1 MSIPA
6 GEVGN
11 ERAIEVVTETWY
23 SDELKASVLIK
34 HSDPRKGETTTRL
47 SNVCLGEPSK
57 RLFQPP
63 TDYTISENPRVR
75 MLLPAMRVNEGR

>member
-11 ERAIEVVTETWY
+11 ERAIEVVTEIWC
-23 SDELKASVLIK
+23 SDELKASVLVK
-34 HSDPRKGETTTRL
+34 HSDPRMGETTTRL
-47 SNVCLGEPSK
+47 SNVRLAEPSK
-57 RLFQPP
+57 SLFELP
-63 TDYTISENPRVR
+63 TNYKISENPGVR